1 MTTRVKLDLD
11 PETFGRLVTC
21 AVEELRSADWQAEV
35 ILMRALG
42 TWTEPTTGYGAAGR
56 EWPDPEPDPPTD

>member
-1 MTTRVKLDLD
+1 MSTRVRLELD

-21 AVEELRSADWQAEV
+21 AVEEQRPADWMAEV

-42 TWTEPTTGYGAAGR
+42 TWTEPK
-56 EWPDPEPDPPTD
+56 PDPAPPTD